1 MIGAIAGDIIGSPYE
16 WNNTE
21 DFSFK
26 LFESNIQ
33 RRYRNE
39 RTYHPHMTDESIMT
53 LAVARWMLSDE
64 NRNIS
69 NLSRF
74 LISMCS
80 SNMECGLSPAMLRWV
95 NNDGIYPMRDDG
107 NAAAAMISPV
117 AMTSPTLKEAIST
130 SRSIGQMLYSNEAS
144 VKGAEA
150 MCEAIWLV
158 KNGRS
163 KEDVKFAMENGYGY
177 DLSLPIENMKALARG
192 AEKEEMIVNGTGTGE
207 YFYRET
213 GKRAFD
219 AETTVTAA
227 VRAYLDG
234 SGFEDTVRR
243 AVVIGG
249 DSDTIASMAGALAG
263 ARYGVPEEIRRGC
276 ERFMPENDRSLVRL
290 FETIGIRDN
299 FKKPE
304 PTKRQDDSFKIIRHG
319 ETRRIFVASPKRKD
333 LIDAL
338 KQKFGQD
345 IEIIRP
351 SQMKDTLLK
360 LSVQEHQGTY
370 LENPRPDV
378 RTVYFQDGQF
388 RTSATAEGISSAS
401 KEERMQARKAFY
413 DLSDYARQVKEK
425 LQQSVGYYGDGS
437 IHFDNAYFPEI
448 FHDRVEIW
456 KGDLFAG
463 SVGIDPNTGLLKM
476 SQGGDFGPME
486 WFDKTTDSVFMYEG
500 MDFKEAIGRF
510 CLDEGISE
518 RDPGRQLNIEVANND
533 VAHSQDNRLLKAVE
547 QKIDKPVCIKM

>member
-16 WNNTE
+16 WNNTD

-26 LFESNIQ
+26 LFDSNIQ

-39 RTYHPHMTDESIMT
+39 KTYHPHMTDESVMT
-53 LAVARWMLSDE
+53 QAVARWLLNDE
-64 NRNIS
+64 KRNLN
-69 NLSRF
+69 NLSRY
-74 LISMCS
+74 LLNTCS
-80 SNMECGLSPAMLRWV
+80 SNMECGFSPAMERWI
-95 NNDGIYPMRDDG
+95 NDDGIYPMRQDS

-117 AMTSPTLKEAIST
+117 ALTAPTLQEAIST
-130 SRSIGQMLYSNEAS
+130 AKGIGQLLHSNKAS

-177 DLSLPIENMKALARG
+177 DLSLPIEDMKALARG
-192 AEKEEMIVNGTGTGE
+192 AEKEEMVVNGLGTGD

-234 SGFEDTVRR
+234 SSFEDTVRR
-243 AVVIGG
+243 AVVTGG

-263 ARYGVPEEIRRGC
+263 ARYGVPEEIRMGC
-276 ERFMPENDRSLVRL
+276 ERFMPENTRSLIQS
-290 FETIGIRDN
+290 FETIGIRN
-299 FKKPE
+299 HFKTPE
-304 PTKRQDDSFKIIRHG
+304 HVKRQDDSFNIIRHG
-319 ETRRIFVASPKRKD
+319 ENGRIFVASPKRKV
-333 LIDAL
+333 LIEAL

-351 SQMKDTLLK
+351 SQLKETLMR
-360 LSVQEHQGTY
+360 LSVQKHQGTY

-378 RTVYFQDGQF
+378 RTVYFQEGQF

-401 KEERMQARKAFY
+401 KEERMEARKTFY
-413 DLSDYARQVKEK
+413 DLSDYTTAVKEK
-425 LQQSVGYYGDGS
+425 LQQSVGYFGDGS

-448 FHDRVEIW
+448 YHDRIEIW

-463 SVGIDPNTGLLKM
+463 SVGIDPNTGLLKL
-476 SQGGDFGPME
+476 SQGGDYGPME
-486 WFDKTTDSVFMYEG
+486 WFDKTTDSVFTYSG

-510 CLDEGISE
+510 CLDEREYSPFYLTVIFELPSNG
-518 RDPGRQLNIEVANND
+518 PC
-533 VAHSQDNRLLKAVE
+533 RLSTN
-547 QKIDKPVCIKM
+547 QG